1 MARCE
6 SPEAE
11 KTLVFSFSVR
21 NNRYMETLLRYK
33 LEQNMVRAGR
43 LISLIY
49 APSTLQTQQYQ
60 QLYNTPYLST
70 RTFCVFNI
78 KGKLKIMYTLLY
90 IKYDLIYI
98 KFVIIYILGDFK
110 TMINIKIRNTLG
122 ELIAAALAIVWM
134 YFKLNEA
141 TNMSIK
147 LISQVLVQG
156 IGISIVLSI
165 LLAIGISIFASILTG
180 SYEKNVEDERDA
192 IFEFYAMRLS
202 GVIFGISIVLILVL
216 LGWFNL
222 HINFAIIAITLSGFL
237 ASISAN
243 ILKIYLYA

>member
-1 MARCE
+1 
-6 SPEAE
+6 
-11 KTLVFSFSVR
+11 
-21 NNRYMETLLRYK
+21 
-33 LEQNMVRAGR
+33 
-43 LISLIY
+43 
-49 APSTLQTQQYQ
+49 
-60 QLYNTPYLST
+60 
-70 RTFCVFNI
+70 
-78 KGKLKIMYTLLY
+78 MYTLLY